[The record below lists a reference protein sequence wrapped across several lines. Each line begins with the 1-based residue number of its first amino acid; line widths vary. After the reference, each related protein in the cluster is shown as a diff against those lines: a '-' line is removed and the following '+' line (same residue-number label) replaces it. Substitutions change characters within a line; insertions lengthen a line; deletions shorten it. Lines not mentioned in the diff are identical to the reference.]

1 MCYETVTSLASKL
14 SLSLSLS
21 FSRFNGGFKPIKACC
36 AHKSHANY
44 AFIRANFGDF
54 TADVTVTKYVNAV
67 GRRRMRT
74 RMRMNRVMAMAMAM
88 ALGQSLVC
96 GTRQF
101 SLAPHTIYLNVKVFH
116 KTMRGEVCLNGMYK

>member
-1 MCYETVTSLASKL
+1 MCYEAVTPLASKL
-14 SLSLSLS
+14 SLSLSV
-21 FSRFNGGFKPIKACC
+21 SRFNGGFKPIKACR

-54 TADVTVTKYVNAV
+54 TADVTVTKCVNAV
-67 GRRRMRT
+67 GRRRMRA
-74 RMRMNRVMAMAMAM
+74 RMRMRMDTVMAIAI
-88 ALGQSLVC
+88 ALGQALVC

-116 KTMRGEVCLNGMYK
+116 KTMSGEVCLNGVYK